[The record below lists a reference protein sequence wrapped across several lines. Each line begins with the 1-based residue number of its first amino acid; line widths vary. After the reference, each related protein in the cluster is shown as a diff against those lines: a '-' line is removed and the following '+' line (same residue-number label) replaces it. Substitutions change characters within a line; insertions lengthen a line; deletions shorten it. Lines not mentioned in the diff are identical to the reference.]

1 MKRLW
6 AWITSIVLILILAG
20 GAAIYWYVR
29 AHGFSARGKPSVM
42 EAFIARR
49 LRAIAI
55 PSDARDAMNPV
66 AATPEVL
73 AESMAHFADHCASCH
88 ANDGSG
94 DTAIGRGIYPKP
106 PDMRRTDTQNLTD
119 GELYYIIH
127 NGVRFTGMPG
137 FGEDTSNTQDLDSW
151 KLVHFIR
158 RLPKLTA
165 EEVEQMKEM
174 NPKSPADLKEEEELQ
189 RFLRGEDP
197 PAEPNHVHH

>member
-1 MKRLW
+1 
-6 AWITSIVLILILAG
+6 
-20 GAAIYWYVR
+20 
-29 AHGFSARGKPSVM
+29 M

-94 DTAIGRGIYPKP
+94 DAVIGRGLYPKP
-106 PDMRRTDTQNLTD
+106 PDMRQTDTQNLTD

-151 KLVHFIR
+151 KLIHFIR

>member
-1 MKRLW
+1 MKWPRVVLV
-6 AWITSIVLILILAG
+6 AMVLIVAGLAG
-20 GAAIYWYVR
+20 IYWYVR
-29 AHGFSARGKPSVM
+29 VHGFSARGKPNSM
-42 EAFIARR
+42 EAFLARR
-49 LRAIAI
+49 LRYIAI
-55 PSDARDAMNPV
+55 PAAAREAKNPV
-66 AATPEVL
+66 ASTPEVFS
-73 AESMAHFADHCASCH
+73 ESMAHFADHCASCH

-94 DTAIGRGIYPKP
+94 ETAMGRGLYPKP
-106 PDMRRTDTQNLTD
+106 PDMRQSETQNLSD

-158 RLPKLTA
+158 RLPMLTPD
-165 EEVEQMKEM
+165 EVEQMKEM

-197 PAEPNHVHH
+197 APEINHVHH

>member
-1 MKRLW
+1 
-6 AWITSIVLILILAG
+6 V
-20 GAAIYWYVR
+20 
-29 AHGFSARGKPSVM
+29 
-42 EAFIARR
+42 
-49 LRAIAI
+49 
-55 PSDARDAMNPV
+55 
-66 AATPEVL
+66 
-73 AESMAHFADHCASCH
+73 
-88 ANDGSG
+88 
-94 DTAIGRGIYPKP
+94 IGRGLYPKP
-106 PDMRRTDTQNLTD
+106 PDMRQTETQNLTD